1 MKTFDLKTTK
11 LCKSPTRI
19 SKLHWALAKDHLD
32 RLHVKI
38 IGIQLG
44 FSENAW
50 GGKGQWWLGVG
61 DAGGEGDEDY
71 KSIQLRD
78 VEILSLAL
86 QPENFRMKLTSF
98 LHL

>member
-19 SKLHWALAKDHLD
+19 SKLYWDLAEDHLD
-32 RLHVKI
+32 RLHVKM

-44 FSENAW
+44 FSEIAW
-50 GGKGQWWLGVG
+50 GSKGQWWLGVWG
-61 DAGGEGDEDY
+61 VGERGEDY

-78 VEILSLAL
+78 VETLSLAL
-86 QPENFRMKLTSF
+86 QPENFGVKLTSF